1 MLLMYNQGCRVGEAL
16 VIHYPAYF
24 ACESL
29 INNAYS
35 HPEWTAGEG
44 RDILDGILLEGGG
57 HASLRVVGMSGTY
70 YFCAAVMCSIL
81 LSLIF
86 DVYDARDCTRVE
98 GELLWMGWTHPTM
111 VGNGKRVGARGGRI
125 DCRIAVEV
133 VGRRDAPAVLL
144 APGLHVGHV
153 IPSRRSVCQALG
165 RCRRQSF
172 GTSPIVRHAL
182 PHHKCH
188 LLRRAV
194 LLLLS
199 VLSPPLVLYA
209 VTLPTMQRLVF
220 GGGPTLL
227 HEVLGMV
234 WEREYSLASL
244 VRTTGDAG
252 GWDTFLMLTF
262 GLFAIVGPVIRSI
275 CLLLHVLIGLPEA
288 LLGECIE
295 RPRRRTTLRLALYQA
310 TSTLRRALLPVID
323 ALGAFCCWEVLV
335 VALFMIQ
342 LEIPS
347 ITDTIYQDDRC
358 READPE
364 HGRTCIEDDRDGD
377 DDGNGDGDDDLH
389 PLLVDDGESELEY
402 QVALLLCVGR

>member
-1 MLLMYNQGCRVGEAL
+1 MGNELELGED
-16 VIHYPAYF
+16 
-24 ACESL
+24 ES
-29 INNAYS
+29 
-35 HPEWTAGEG
+35 TAGSPS
-44 RDILDGILLEGGG
+44 RSSGGG
-57 HASLRVVGMSGTY
+57 MPPPSSSPRGYMSATSSRAGDPY
-70 YFCAAVMCSIL
+70 VRLSGGAVDSR
-81 LSLIF
+81 S
-86 DVYDARDCTRVE
+86 ARHQSYATPS
-98 GELLWMGWTHPTM
+98 PT
-111 VGNGKRVGARGGRI
+111 
-125 DCRIAVEV
+125 
-133 VGRRDAPAVLL
+133 
-144 APGLHVGHV
+144 
-153 IPSRRSVCQALG
+153 
-165 RCRRQSF
+165 
-172 GTSPIVRHAL
+172 T
-182 PHHKCH
+182 KCH